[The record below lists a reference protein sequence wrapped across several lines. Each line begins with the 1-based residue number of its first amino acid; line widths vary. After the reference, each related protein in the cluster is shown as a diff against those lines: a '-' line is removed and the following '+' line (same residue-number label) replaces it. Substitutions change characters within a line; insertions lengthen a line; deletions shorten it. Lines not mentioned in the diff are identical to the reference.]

1 MRLLAA
7 VLLAVVAPASLAG
20 ADSPQSPS
28 ACAKDPAAC
37 ERASNLRRPS
47 DYGKALGGVKTP
59 EREKPPRPRVVVI
72 VAPGG
77 VVHLPIEP
85 PTEAGPELDLNEDAS
100 EHEAEPEF

>member
-20 ADSPQSPS
+20 AGSPPSPS
-28 ACAKDPAAC
+28 ACAKDAAAC

-72 VAPGG
+72 VTPGG
-77 VVHLPIEP
+77 VVHLPIES
-85 PTEAGPELDLNEDAS
+85 PTETEPDFDPNEEAS
-100 EHEAEPEF
+100 EREAEPEF

>member
-7 VLLAVVAPASLAG
+7 VLLSVVAPASLAG
-20 ADSPQSPS
+20 AGSTQSPS

-59 EREKPPRPRVVVI
+59 EREKHPRPRVVVI
-72 VAPGG
+72 VTPGG
-77 VVHLPIEP
+77 VVHHPIET
-85 PTEAGPELDLNEDAS
+85 PTEAEPELDENEEAS
-100 EHEAEPEF
+100 EHEGEPES